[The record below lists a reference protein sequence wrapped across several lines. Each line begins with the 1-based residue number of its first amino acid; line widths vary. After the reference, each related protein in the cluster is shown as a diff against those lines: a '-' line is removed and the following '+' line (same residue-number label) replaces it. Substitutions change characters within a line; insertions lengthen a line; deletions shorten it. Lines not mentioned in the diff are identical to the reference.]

1 MTFRRSA
8 AAACCIA
15 FASAS
20 PSLQAKPWELIRAD
34 GEISVCANPNA
45 LPYSSNKPDAPGF
58 QLEIARALAERLGVR
73 LRTEWIIPRMRAS
86 TVDCD
91 LLMDT
96 IAVPGVHPPSIKL
109 SGPYYRG
116 GVPLAFGRDQPAAPT
131 YRALKEGTRVGV
143 IMNSLAS
150 LVISKTAATMI
161 PFGFESDMLEALA
174 RGEIAAAAASAASIG
189 YFNLKNPEAK
199 LQLVHAEDD
208 EPELRWPVAIG
219 MRRADDE
226 LAQKVNAALAQ
237 LLADETIA
245 RIYARYG
252 VEHRT
257 PGSTP

>member
-1 MTFRRSA
+1 MRRVIVAIGCA
-8 AAACCIA
+8 ALALHAH
-15 FASAS
+15 
-20 PSLQAKPWELIRAD
+20 AKPWDVIRSD

-58 QLEIARALAERLGVR
+58 QLEIARALAQRLGVR
-73 LRTEWIIPRMRAS
+73 LRVDWIVPRMRAS

-96 IAVPGVHPPSIKL
+96 IAVPGVQPPSLKV
-109 SGPYYRG
+109 STAYYRG
-116 GVPLAFGRDQPAAPT
+116 GVPLAFGRDQQTAPT
-131 YRALKEGTRVGV
+131 YRVLKQGTRVGV

-189 YFNLKNPEAK
+189 YFNRENPQAK

-208 EPELRWPVAIG
+208 EPELRWPVAVG
-219 MRRADDE
+219 MRRADEE
-226 LAQKVNAALAQ
+226 LVQKVNAALAQ
-237 LLADETIA
+237 LLADGTIA
-245 RIYARYG
+245 KIYARYG
-252 VEHRT
+252 VEHRI
-257 PGSTP
+257 PGSSP